1 MLVLGTWEMAP
12 CVPVPL
18 VERALSGFYGAGP
31 AVNHIVGKLHGKEI
45 QSMGCGID

>member
-1 MLVLGTWEMAP
+1 MLGTREMAP

-31 AVNHIVGKLHGKEI
+31 AVNHIVGKLPWEGSTI
-45 QSMGCGID
+45 RGMWD